1 MRDVVGVKV
10 DAKFSIEQDLAES
23 CGWVWWH
30 ENVLAIS
37 DRPAVINRDARG
49 RLHCEDGPAIAY
61 RDGWKL
67 YYIHG
72 VNIPADI
79 IENPE
84 SLTVQRIEAEANAEV
99 RRVMI
104 EKYDTARYLLDS
116 GAHELQHDDYG
127 VLYRKDLRDDE
138 PIVMVRVLN
147 STPEPDGKLTRA
159 QAAEAFGEDAVM
171 RRLDTMRAIGVAVPD
186 EPLFK
191 EYFIRVPA
199 DMKTAHQAIAWTFG
213 QTPETYAPSIES

>member
-1 MRDVVGVKV
+1 MK
-10 DAKFSIEQDLAES
+10 KIESL
-23 CGWVWWH
+23 WWH

-37 DRPAVINRDARG
+37 DRPAVINRDSRG

-67 YYIHG
+67 YYVHG
-72 VNIPADI
+72 VHMPEDI
-79 IENPE
+79 IESSE
-84 SLTVQRIEAEANAEV
+84 SLTVERIASETNAEV

-104 EKYDTARYLLDS
+104 ERYDAARYLLDS
-116 GAHELQHDDYG
+116 GAHQVQRDDYG
-127 VLYRKDLRDDE
+127 VLYRKELSNDE
-138 PIVMVRVLN
+138 PIVMIRVLN

-171 RRLDTMRAIGVAVPD
+171 RRLDTMRAIGVTAPD

-191 EYFIRVPA
+191 EYFLRVPP
-199 DMKTAHQAIAWTFG
+199 DTRTAHAGVAWSFG
-213 QTPETYAPSIES
+213 KTVDEYAPSIES